1 MALKGSAVIELT
13 DKNGNKKVIR
23 HCNLVTKAASA
34 LCKSSR
40 GEIATIAKYM
50 NKGDS
55 YMQALFGGILLFSD
69 ALDSDADNY
78 DIPSGRVVGYAS
90 QDAYAG
96 LDTARGSFNASESG
110 VQEDGKSYKFVW
122 DFSTAQAN
130 GTIKAIGL
138 CPNMMGQIGM
148 SATAVKKE
156 AKNFKITNS
165 ATEPFTSYM
174 LNSATNAT
182 TAGISNYNFYIVAI
196 VDDVAYAINTA
207 NIVKSSNGDD
217 SITQNG
223 GILRLYKFRLG
234 TNSIGVVETAGMAAY
249 VECVDVQLPPEFRAT
264 LTTSTGAWTVRWNY
278 VPSTGKLIVF
288 PATKSIPAKGTCNY
302 LEIDLKNG
310 MSIKSYIFTNTTAGS
325 ISKTFK
331 SGSYGAEYNFFVGKL
346 YILAIALKSDGNY
359 YLYSINR
366 ENNTDVKELKL
377 ADGTEYSIGT
387 SSAKHFQPVF
397 CSDNMMAV
405 CITDGNVNNF
415 YTMFLDLKNGIAH
428 KTNALIFSG
437 YDNIDFGN
445 PVVRVAT
452 GHYLDY
458 TTVMNPFVLCTK
470 NNLGT
475 EITKTSAQTMKI
487 TYTLTE
493 SEG

>member
-23 HCNLVTKAASA
+23 HCNLVTNAASA

-50 NKGDS
+50 KKGDS

-78 DIPSGRVVGYAS
+78 DIPSGHVVGYAS

-96 LDTARGSFNASESG
+96 LDTARGSFNALESG

-148 SATAVKKE
+148 SANAVKGE
-156 AKNFKITNS
+156 AKNFKIINN
-165 ATEPFTSYM
+165 ATDPFTEYM
-174 LNSATNAT
+174 LESGAT
-182 TAGISNYNFYIVAI
+182 TAGIDNYNFYIAAI
-196 VDDVAYAINTA
+196 VGDVAYAINSD
-207 NIVKSSNGDD
+207 NIIKSSDGDD

-223 GILRLYKFRLG
+223 GILRLYKFKLG
-234 TNSIGVVETAGMAAY
+234 TNSIGVAETAGMAAY
-249 VECVDVQLPPEFRAT
+249 VGCVDVQLPPEFRAT
-264 LTTSTGAWTVRWNY
+264 LTTNNGVWTVRWNY

-288 PATKSIPAKGTCNY
+288 PAVKSIPAKGTCNY

-310 MSIKSYIFTNTTAGS
+310 MSIKSYTFTNTTSGS
-325 ISKTFK
+325 ISNNFK
-331 SGSYGAEYNFFVGKL
+331 YGSYGSEYNFFVGKS
-346 YILAIALKSDGNY
+346 YILAIALKSDGNR

-387 SSAKHFQPVF
+387 KSTKHFQPVF
-397 CSDNMMAV
+397 CADNTMAIYITNSEISD
-405 CITDGNVNNF
+405 F
-415 YTMFLDLKNGIAH
+415 FTMFVDHKNGIIH
-428 KTNALIFSG
+428 KTNARTFS
-437 YDNIDFGN
+437 YFDNIDIGN

-452 GHYLDY
+452 GKYLGY

>member
-1 MALKGSAVIELT
+1 MELKGSAVIELT

-78 DIPSGRVVGYAS
+78 DIPSGHVVGYAS

-156 AKNFKITNS
+156 AKNFKITNI
-165 ATEPFTSYM
+165 ATDPFTEYM
-174 LNSATNAT
+174 LESGAT
-182 TAGISNYNFYIVAI
+182 TAGIDNYNFCMAAI
-196 VDDVAYAINTA
+196 VGDVAYAINSD
-207 NIVKSSNGDD
+207 NIIKSSDGDD

-223 GILRLYKFRLG
+223 GILRLYKFKLG
-234 TNSIGVVETAGMAAY
+234 TNSIGVAETAGMAAY
-249 VECVDVQLPPEFRAT
+249 VGCVDVQLPPEFRAT
-264 LTTSTGAWTVRWNY
+264 LTTNNGVWTVRWNY

-288 PATKSIPAKGTCNY
+288 PAAQSIPAKGTCDY
-302 LEIDLKNG
+302 IEIDLKNG
-310 MSIKSYIFTNTTAGS
+310 MSIKSYTFTNTTTGS
-325 ISKTFK
+325 ISNTFK
-331 SGSYGAEYNFFVGKL
+331 SSSYGAEYNFFVGKL

-377 ADGTEYSIGT
+377 ADGTAYSIGT

-428 KTNALIFSG
+428 KTNALRFSG